1 MYLYRLYETFLN
13 LPVGLQSVLLAL
25 LFMYLLHLMDG
36 FLFKRRLAA
45 SYSLKPRRGNNLL
58 SPFLAHTLHGS
69 WKHLFGNSLPF
80 VILGSIIALPHAQ
93 TFWLVTAVIMIVGSL
108 GTWFIGST
116 GVHLGAS
123 GLITGYF
130 GYIIFRGPLSEN
142 VTDTMLGLL
151 VGLFYFGIF
160 RMVFRRTKGVSNVMH
175 FFGFLG
181 GLTAAWVLPQI
192 VPYLG

>member
-1 MYLYRLYETFLN
+1 MYLNRFYEMFLN

-25 LFMYLLHLMDG
+25 LFMYLLHLMDS

-45 SYSLKPRRGNNLL
+45 RYTLKPRQGNNLL
-58 SPFLAHTLHGS
+58 SPLLTHTFHS
-69 WKHLFGNSLPF
+69 NWKHLLANSLPF
-80 VILGSIIALPHAQ
+80 VILGSIIALPHVQ
-93 TFWLVTAVIMIVGSL
+93 TFWLVTVVIMIVGSL

-116 GVHLGAS
+116 GNHLGAS
-123 GLITGYF
+123 GLVTGYF
-130 GYIIFRGPLSEN
+130 GYIIARGPLSEN

-181 GLTAAWVLPQI
+181 GLAAAWVLPQI
-192 VPYLG
+192 TLYLG